1 MKKILLILGMML
13 FCSAVYAGQDLR
25 FIYINGSN
33 VNDEKMYKW
42 WTESVE
48 KFHPVLKKKV
58 EKDKKIKHWVFKD
71 ETFTVEE
78 EPVLFYWG
86 DKSKADLDFVQE
98 SLLSSKNLSSFL
110 AYKFRDVLTKF
121 LHDAIWVQKSHNM
134 RPILNEL
141 NEIVKNEHTQ
151 GRQSVLFGYSAGTFI
166 TFQYLLNKVRYIDLI
181 DLAKIY
187 SKDETAIKFIEEHPR
202 QKTCL
207 NALEDSGLA
216 VVSADDKLV
225 FFKDRKHFKES
236 YDKLDETTEL
246 VCAPNNSIKGV
257 INFAS
262 PLVLFYSDISDPNVE
277 LTNYNKYLLKHI
289 FENDMF
295 TLNINY
301 REDPLGFPAIK
312 NATYEQLAA
321 KTGVNITNPEG
332 MVYENSGVWSG
343 RSFAFAHTSYYSA
356 RKIFPRALRKN
367 LINGYR
373 LQYDEEYRAKEL
385 KKLEK
390 EYEQL

>member
-1 MKKILLILGMML
+1 MKKLILTFGILL
-13 FCSAVYAGQDLR
+13 FCTTAYAGQDLR

-42 WTESVE
+42 WTKSIE

-58 EKDKKIKHWVFKD
+58 EKDKKIKEWVFKN
-71 ETFTVEE
+71 EIFQIEP
-78 EPVLFYWG
+78 EPVMFYWG
-86 DKSKADLDFVQE
+86 DKSKTDLDFVHE
-98 SLLSSKNLSSFL
+98 SLLTSKNLSSFL

-121 LHDAIWVQKSHNM
+121 LHDAIWIQKSHNM

-141 NEIVKNEHTQ
+141 NEIVKNEYSQ

-166 TFQYLLNKVRYIDLI
+166 TFQYLLNKIRYIDLI
-181 DLAKIY
+181 DLAQIY
-187 SKDETAIKFIEEHPR
+187 SKDENAIKFIEEHPR

-216 VVSADDKLV
+216 VISADDKLV
-225 FFKDRKHFKES
+225 FIKDRKHFKEN

-257 INFAS
+257 VNFAS
-262 PLVLFYSDISDPNVE
+262 PLVLFYSDLTDPNVE
-277 LTNYNKYLLKHI
+277 LSNYNNYLVKYI
-289 FENDMF
+289 YENDMF

-301 REDPLGFPAIK
+301 REDPLGFPLVK
-312 NATYEQLAA
+312 NTTYENLAQ
-321 KTGVNITNPEG
+321 KTGVSIEQPTG
-332 MVYENSGVWSG
+332 MIYENSGVWSG

-356 RKIFPRALRKN
+356 KKIFPKAVRKN
-367 LINGYR
+367 LVNGYR
-373 LQYDEEYRAKEL
+373 LQYDARYREKVL
-385 KKLEK
+385 NKLEK
-390 EYEQL
+390 EEL

>member
-1 MKKILLILGMML
+1 ML
-13 FCSAVYAGQDLR
+13 FCSTVYAGQDLR

>member
-1 MKKILLILGMML
+1 M
-13 FCSAVYAGQDLR
+13 FCSTVYAGQDLR

>member
-1 MKKILLILGMML
+1 MRKILLILGVML
-13 FCSAVYAGQDLR
+13 FCTAAYAGQDLR

-42 WTESVE
+42 WTESVKE
-48 KFHPVLKKKV
+48 FHPVLKKKI
-58 EKDKKIKHWVFKD
+58 EKDKKIKKWVFKD
-71 ETFTVEE
+71 EDFRVEK

-86 DKSKADLDFVQE
+86 DKSKADLDFVHE
-98 SLLSSKNLSSFL
+98 ALLTSKNLSSFL
-110 AYKFRDVLTKF
+110 AFKFRDVLTKF
-121 LHDAIWVQKSHNM
+121 LHDAIWVQKAHNM

-141 NEIVKNEHTQ
+141 NRIVKNEYAQ

-166 TFQYLLNKVRYIDLI
+166 TFQYMLNKIRYIDLI
-181 DLAKIY
+181 ELAKIY
-187 SKDETAIKFIEEHPR
+187 SKDEAALKFIEENPR

-207 NALEDSGLA
+207 NALEESGLA

-225 FFKDRKHFKES
+225 FFKDKQHFKES
-236 YDKLDETTEL
+236 YNRLDETTEL
-246 VCAPNNSIKGV
+246 VCAPTNSIKGV

-262 PLVLFYSDISDPNVE
+262 PLVLFYSDITDPKVE
-277 LTNYNKYLLKHI
+277 LSHYNKYLLKYI

-301 REDPLGFPAIK
+301 REDPLGFTAVK
-312 NATYEQLAA
+312 NTTYKQLEA
-321 KTGVNITNPEG
+321 KTGVNINSPEG

-373 LQYDEEYRAKEL
+373 LQYDEKYKAKEL
-385 KKLEK
+385 KNK
-390 EYEQL
+390 ENL

>member
-13 FCSAVYAGQDLR
+13 FCSTVYAGQDLR

-48 KFHPVLKKKV
+48 KFHPVLKKKI

-71 ETFTVEE
+71 NNFTVEE

-141 NEIVKNEHTQ
+141 NEIVKNEYSQ

-236 YDKLDETTEL
+236 YDKLDKTTEL
-246 VCAPNNSIKGV
+246 VCAPNDSIKGV

-312 NATYEQLAA
+312 NATYEQLEN
-321 KTGVNITNPEG
+321 KTGVDIEAPSG

-385 KKLEK
+385 KKIDK
-390 EYEQL
+390 KYEQL

>member
-13 FCSAVYAGQDLR
+13 FCSTVYAGQDLR

-48 KFHPVLKKKV
+48 KFHPVLKKKI

-71 ETFTVEE
+71 NNFTVEE

-141 NEIVKNEHTQ
+141 NEIVKNEHAH
-151 GRQSVLFGYSAGTFI
+151 GRQAVLFGYSAGTFI

-236 YDKLDETTEL
+236 YDKLDKTTEL
-246 VCAPNNSIKGV
+246 VCAPNDSIKGV

-312 NATYEQLAA
+312 NATYEQLEN
-321 KTGVNITNPEG
+321 KTGVDIEAPSG

>member
-13 FCSAVYAGQDLR
+13 FCSTVYAGQDLR

-48 KFHPVLKKKV
+48 KFHPVLKKKI

-71 ETFTVEE
+71 NNFTVEE

-141 NEIVKNEHTQ
+141 NEIVKNEYSQ

-166 TFQYLLNKVRYIDLI
+166 TFQYLLNKVRYIDVI

-236 YDKLDETTEL
+236 YDKLDKTTEL
-246 VCAPNNSIKGV
+246 VCAPNDSIKGV

-312 NATYEQLAA
+312 NATYEQLEN
-321 KTGVNITNPEG
+321 KTGIDIEAPSG

-385 KKLEK
+385 KKIDK
-390 EYEQL
+390 KYEQL

>member
-1 MKKILLILGMML
+1 M
-13 FCSAVYAGQDLR
+13 FCSTVYAGQDLR

-343 RSFAFAHTSYYSA
+343 RSFTFAHTSYYSA

-385 KKLEK
+385 KKLEE

>member
-1 MKKILLILGMML
+1 ML
-13 FCSAVYAGQDLR
+13 FCSTVYAGQDLR

-343 RSFAFAHTSYYSA
+343 RSFAFANTSYYSA

>member
-1 MKKILLILGMML
+1 ML
-13 FCSAVYAGQDLR
+13 FCSTVYAGQDLR

-343 RSFAFAHTSYYSA
+343 RSFTFAHTSYYSA

-385 KKLEK
+385 KKLEE